1 MTNNP
6 LPSDVVLHKQ
16 SRSLELVYDN
26 THYEL
31 GAEYLRV
38 SSPSAE
44 VKGHGPGQEI
54 LQTGK
59 EHVAIDLIEPVGHYA
74 LKIHFTD
81 GHDSGLFTWDYL
93 YRLAV
98 EYEARWQH
106 YLEQLQQAGYQ
117 RQP

>member
-1 MTNNP
+1 MSNHP
-6 LPSDVVLHKQ
+6 IPSEITLHRQ
-16 SRSLELVYDN
+16 SRCLELAYDKD
-26 THYEL
+26 HYRL

-59 EHVAIDLIEPVGHYA
+59 ENVAIDQIEAVGHYA
-74 LKIHFTD
+74 LKIHFSD
-81 GHDSGLFTWDYL
+81 GHDSGLFTWNYL
-93 YRLAV
+93 YQLAT
-98 EYEARWQH
+98 EYESRWQH

-117 RQP
+117 RQQ